1 MTYQE
6 HLETITRIGREY
18 RYCKSLESLFELDQ
32 WTMLPAQGGD
42 YRQETAAWVAE
53 KKNGL
58 YLTEEAAREEAYF
71 DGVDLNQMEDPVE
84 RGIIRTFLSRR
95 RVAARTPEDLQRQY
109 SLLKAR
115 CMQKWKEAR
124 EARDYKIFMPWLKQ
138 AFDLKGQI
146 ARAINPD
153 APAFATLVSLT
164 DDGAD
169 VAEIS
174 RQFDVLKHGL
184 KALLDKLAGGKA
196 PETVDYPTADPAAMS
211 AFAQRM
217 ARELGFSPEVGSFND
232 KVIHGFTSF
241 MGPRDARISTY
252 RNGSHELIFTCL
264 HEAGHAM
271 YSTGSSQRLIDAGL
285 WGGIEGGFHEAIS
298 RFYENMVG
306 RSRAYWEYCFPKL
319 AAAIPEYAHMDPD
332 RFYLGLHRVHPTCK
346 RIASDEV
353 TYSLHAIL
361 RFELERDY
369 FAGKL
374 SAEEMA
380 DAWNQKYQDYLG
392 LCPPDDTQGV
402 LQDMHW
408 AGDYIGYFQSYALGN
423 IYDGQILQAL
433 ERDMPRWQEDI
444 RQGNFEPLRQWMTE
458 HIWQWGCCFT
468 AGELIRRVTGNPLD
482 ARPFLDYLDRKY
494 SPIYGLE
501 PGLAAKA

>member
-1 MTYQE
+1 MTYGE

-18 RYCKSLESLFELDQ
+18 RYLKSIESLFELDQ
-32 WTMLPAQGGD
+32 WTLLPPLGAD
-42 YRQETAAWVAE
+42 YRQQTAAYVARR
-53 KKNGL
+53 KNEL
-58 YLTEEAAREEAYF
+58 YLTEEAAREERYF
-71 DGVDLNQMEDPVE
+71 EGVDPAQLEDPVE
-84 RGIIRTFLSRR
+84 RGIVRTFLSRR

-109 SLLKAR
+109 SLLKAD

-124 EARDYKIFMPWLKQ
+124 EAKDYQIFMPWLKQ

-146 ARAINPD
+146 AKAIAPE
-153 APAFATLVSLT
+153 APAFDTLVGLT
-164 DDGAD
+164 DAGAD
-169 VAEIS
+169 VGEIS
-174 RQFDVLKHGL
+174 RQFAVLQKGL
-184 KALLDKLAGGKA
+184 RTLLAKLAQGNA
-196 PETVDYPTADPAAMS
+196 PAAVDYPTADPAAMS
-211 AFAQRM
+211 AFAQGC
-217 ARELGFSPEVGSFND
+217 AREVGFTTDLGSFND
-232 KVIHGFTSF
+232 QVVHGFTSF
-241 MGPRDARISTY
+241 MGPRDARVSTY

-264 HEAGHAM
+264 HEAGHAL

-306 RSRAYWEYCFPKL
+306 RSRAYWDYCFPRL
-319 AAAIPEYAHMDPD
+319 AAALPEYAAMDPD
-332 RFYLGLHRVHPTCK
+332 AFYLGLHRVHPSCK

-374 SAEEMA
+374 RAEEMA
-380 DAWNQKYQDYLG
+380 DAWNAKYKDYLG

-423 IYDGQILQAL
+423 IYDGQLLAAL
-433 ERDMPRWQEDI
+433 ERDNPHWQEAI
-444 RQGNFEPLRQWMTE
+444 RQGNFTPLNDWMRE

-468 AGELIRRVTGNPLD
+468 AGELVQRVTGSALD
-482 ARPFLDYLDRKY
+482 AGPFLAYLDRKY
-494 SPIYGLE
+494 SPLYGLK
-501 PGLAAKA
+501 PDPARA

>member
-1 MTYQE
+1 MTYGE

-18 RYCKSLESLFELDQ
+18 RYLKSIESLFELDQ
-32 WTMLPAQGGD
+32 WTLLPPLGAD
-42 YRQETAAWVAE
+42 YRQQTAAYVARR
-53 KKNGL
+53 KNEL
-58 YLTEEAAREEAYF
+58 YLTEEAAREERYF
-71 DGVDLNQMEDPVE
+71 EGVDPAQLEDPVE
-84 RGIIRTFLSRR
+84 RGIVRTFLSRR

-109 SLLKAR
+109 SLLKAD

-124 EARDYKIFMPWLKQ
+124 EAKDYQIFMPWLKQ

-146 ARAINPD
+146 AKAIDPD
-153 APAFATLVSLT
+153 APAFDTLVGLT
-164 DDGAD
+164 DAGAD
-169 VAEIS
+169 VGEIS
-174 RQFDVLKHGL
+174 RQFAVLQKGL
-184 KALLDKLAGGKA
+184 RALLAKLAQGNA
-196 PETVDYPTADPAAMS
+196 PAAVDYPTADPAAMS
-211 AFAQRM
+211 AFAQGC
-217 ARELGFSPEVGSFND
+217 AREVGFTTDLGSFND
-232 KVIHGFTSF
+232 QVVHGFTSF
-241 MGPRDARISTY
+241 MGPRDARVSTY

-264 HEAGHAM
+264 HEAGHAL

-306 RSRAYWEYCFPKL
+306 RSRAYWDYCFPRL
-319 AAAIPEYAHMDPD
+319 AAALPEYAAMDPD
-332 RFYLGLHRVHPTCK
+332 TFYLGLHRVHPSCK

-374 SAEEMA
+374 RAEEMA
-380 DAWNQKYQDYLG
+380 DAWNAKYQDYLG

-423 IYDGQILQAL
+423 IYDGQLLAAL
-433 ERDMPRWQEDI
+433 ERDNPHWQEDI
-444 RQGNFEPLRQWMTE
+444 RQGNFTPLNDWMRE

-468 AGELIRRVTGNPLD
+468 AGELVQRVTGSGLD
-482 ARPFLDYLDRKY
+482 AGPFLAYLDRKY
-494 SPIYGLE
+494 SPLYGLK
-501 PGLAAKA
+501 PDPARA